1 MREVVF
7 VVEYEREVNPI
18 ADLLFDAPD
27 ARVRTLACHVSERS
41 LWRVDRAVG
50 PADVLDA
57 LSAMANVRYFPDCL
71 VRDGCDGEWE
81 TTVLDRRGE
90 SLVLYSYWERAS
102 GCDSIPHLARET
114 FGDGVVFDATWR
126 GGRQRWR
133 VLAPDGP
140 VAEFVSAVEGL
151 VGDGTT
157 VAFERVTEPTADAD
171 GDGDLP
177 PEQAD
182 ALRAA
187 VEAGYYETP
196 RKVEAYELADELDVP
211 GSTLT
216 YRLRRAEAWLAK
228 RYAEQ

>member
-7 VVEYEREVNPI
+7 VVEYESGVNPI
-18 ADLLFDAPD
+18 ADLLVDTPD

-50 PADVLDA
+50 STDVLDA
-57 LSAMANVRYFPDCL
+57 LSEMAGVRYFPDCL

-81 TTVLDRRGE
+81 TTVLDRRHE
-90 SLVLYSYWERAS
+90 SLVLYSYWERS
-102 GCDSIPHLARET
+102 SDCDSVPHLAREA

-126 GGRQRWR
+126 GDRQRWR

-140 VAEFVSAVEGL
+140 VAAFVSAVERL

-157 VAFERVTEPTADAD
+157 VAFERVTEPTGD
-171 GDGDLP
+171 GDGFGDLP

-187 VEAGYYETP
+187 VNAGYYETP
-196 RKVEAYELADELDVP
+196 RAIEAYELADELGIP

-228 RYAEQ
+228 RYVT